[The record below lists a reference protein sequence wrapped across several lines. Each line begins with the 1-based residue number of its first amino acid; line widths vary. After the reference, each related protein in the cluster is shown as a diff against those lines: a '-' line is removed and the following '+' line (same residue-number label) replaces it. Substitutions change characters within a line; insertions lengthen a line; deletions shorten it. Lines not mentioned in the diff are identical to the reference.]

1 MNISRRVIFNLTTLT
16 SASLG
21 GWYLGRCFEQK
32 QRLNEEDNGTA
43 RIQKL
48 PGLPLF
54 GTVSAATPFTPVEKN
69 FEMGTK
75 VSIATRVSEV
85 GRGLVS
91 TNQQLT
97 CINNL
102 LFGI

>member
-21 GWYLGRCFEQK
+21 GWYLGRYFEQK
-32 QRLNEEDNGTA
+32 QRLNEEDNGTTQ
-43 RIQKL
+43 IQKM

-69 FEMGTK
+69 FEMGLK

-85 GRGLVS
+85 GKSLVS
-91 TNQQLT
+91 KKM
-97 CINNL
+97 NN
-102 LFGI
+102 